1 MSVNKDKQNAML
13 ILDMCRCHMIKWLA
27 RITLSWRAFDIIW
40 NMASENLSTDS
51 EGSDFQVLEGVVY
64 YVDPTTSSNAMNA
77 FVVDWQQR
85 ACRYSLSRKHCS
97 LQAFV
102 RHVVE
107 HAGLREWTEYCT
119 VCVISLFIND
129 MQDDPVCTL
138 RLFADDAL
146 LYHKI
151 THNDDTL
158 ALQHD
163 LDKLGLWADRWQM
176 LFNPFKCYKMSVFR
190 SRSPVVKDY
199 TLYNQT
205 LVAVQ
210 QHPYLGVLLSSD
222 LRWNSHVDKI
232 AKKGNS
238 SLAFVKRNLY
248 ACSEETKRAAYVSL
262 VRPHLEY
269 ATAVWDTSRQNQVE
283 KLEAIQSRAVRF
295 IKHDYSYNTSIS
307 KFKKS
312 LSFGLLSE
320 RRKSHRLQIFHKS
333 VYNDIALPIPPYYQ
347 L

>member
-1 MSVNKDKQNAML
+1 
-13 ILDMCRCHMIKWLA
+13 MIKWLA
-27 RITLSWRAFDIIW
+27 QITLSWGVFDITW
-40 NMASENLSTDS
+40 NMASKNLSTDS
-51 EGSDFQVLEGVVY
+51 EGGIFQVLEGVVCHG
-64 YVDPTTSSNAMNA
+64 DPTTLSNAMNA
-77 FVVDWQQR
+77 FVADWQQR
-85 ACRYSLSRKHCS
+85 ACRYSLSRKHSS

-107 HAGLREWTEYCT
+107 HAGLREWTVYCT

-138 RLFADDAL
+138 RLFAGDAL

-158 ALQHD
+158 ALQRD
-163 LDKLGLWADRWQM
+163 QDKLGLWADRWQM
-176 LFNPFKCYKMSVFR
+176 LFSPSKCYKMSVFR

-232 AKKGNS
+232 AKKGT
-238 SLAFVKRNLY
+238 L
-248 ACSEETKRAAYVSL
+248 
-262 VRPHLEY
+262 HLHLWNGTWMPTLKKPNDSICITCK
-269 ATAVWDTSRQNQVE
+269 ATSRVCDC
-283 KLEAIQSRAVRF
+283 SMG
-295 IKHDYSYNTSIS
+295 
-307 KFKKS
+307 S
-312 LSFGLLSE
+312 L
-320 RRKSHRLQIFHKS
+320 
-333 VYNDIALPIPPYYQ
+333 
-347 L
+347 